1 MTLNRRTDDTTE
13 RYTNSDASGLVVC
26 TILTWNIACIGN
38 CLPSK
43 HDARINKVAENQA
56 DTNAANDRPTERS
69 CASGELMVTVRKSYN
84 ETSYSTPCWDESPAT
99 QSCRCMPKEVQC
111 YYLYIKKAERKP
123 IIAAPKARDSS
134 QKRGRWLHCFSLT
147 GVIFSFTAS
156 GSCRLITFL

>member
-1 MTLNRRTDDTTE
+1 MLGRCLAFLAFIISHKGCQAKPQNRRTDDTTE
-13 RYTNSDASGLVVC
+13 RYTNSDASGLVGP

-84 ETSYSTPCWDESPAT
+84 ETSYSTRREDQSPAT
-99 QSCRCMPKEVQC
+99 QSCRCKHQGSTMLLLVYQKSG
-111 YYLYIKKAERKP
+111 KKAHNRGAQSAGQFFAE
-123 IIAAPKARDSS
+123 
-134 QKRGRWLHCFSLT
+134 KR
-147 GVIFSFTAS
+147 
-156 GSCRLITFL
+156 